1 MQESKLTDKH
11 YQLLELIRRNK
22 YEVSELAEKSGFSE
36 KYVLDLIHKVSTVG
50 PIGEIFTAEL
60 RKVDREIEERISRK
74 TNLVRERLIRKLQ
87 EWVDS
92 VQGGSQLDSKT
103 KHKQLVD
110 AINAMNK
117 AMPYQV
123 NIEQY
128 NWKDGMTAEEAV
140 NEFKRIKGLAGQFAI
155 RRRISEFAATGA
167 AEDAVLDGP
176 ISEAPKD
183 SQDIILPAK
192 PQTESLPHEQ
202 GSGEGD
208 IRGEQVFSG

>member
-36 KYVLDLIHKVSTVG
+36 KHVLDLMHKVSTVG
-50 PIGEIFTAEL
+50 PTGEHFTAEL

-74 TNLVRERLIRKLQ
+74 TSLVREKLIRKLQ

-117 AMPYQV
+117 SMPYQV

-140 NEFKRIKGLAGQFAI
+140 NEFKRIKGLAGQFTI
-155 RRRISEFAATGA
+155 RRRISEFAVTGT

-176 ISEAPKD
+176 IGEAPKD
-183 SQDIILPAK
+183 SQDTVLPAK
-192 PQTESLPHEQ
+192 PQAESLPHEQ

-208 IRGEQVFSG
+208 IRGEQVG